1 MMPDMSTLM
10 LFSLAAIVL
19 AISPGPDMVLIASR
33 SAAHGKLAGLGTWSG
48 IAVGTYCHALAAAF
62 GLSELFLAVPVAY
75 DIVRYVGAAYLLYL
89 AYKAV
94 TSKDKPDVSVR
105 EDQRG
110 GNIWAMFMQ
119 GLLTNLLNPK
129 MAIFVL
135 ALFPQFVSPAHG
147 PIATQILIFATLFNL
162 IGLVINGVVIVMASN
177 ISRFMRPQKWMQKAA
192 RYSLGVV
199 FAGLSARLIL
209 DDRS

>member
-1 MMPDMSTLM
+1 
-10 LFSLAAIVL
+10 
-19 AISPGPDMVLIASR
+19 
-33 SAAHGKLAGLGTWSG
+33 LAGLGTWSG

-94 TSKDKPDVSVR
+94 TSKDKPDVSAPA
-105 EDQRG
+105 DQRG
-110 GNIWAMFMQ
+110 GNISAMFMQ

-177 ISRFMRPQKWMQKAA
+177 ISRFLRPQKWMQKAA
-192 RYSLGVV
+192 RY
-199 FAGLSARLIL
+199 RL
-209 DDRS
+209 RTH